1 MCCTCPS
8 FAEFRTPSSV
18 KTKPFQGE
26 EKRLKSRHNE
36 LTVLNDPSCMRR
48 MADFIQAY
56 PQG

>member
-1 MCCTCPS
+1 MCCTAILLRRIS
-8 FAEFRTPSSV
+8 HLVIGEN
-18 KTKPFQGE
+18 KTFQGE